1 MKPARSIIE
10 EKRLKASGSLVVD
23 PEELA
28 SKTSRVV
35 ADPGWLERRRETRG
49 SGETPV
55 HSPVD

>member
-10 EKRLKASGSLVVD
+10 EKPLNASGSLAGD
-23 PEELA
+23 PEGLA
-28 SKTSRVV
+28 GKTSRVV